1 MDDAEAM
8 SHLVAIRRG
17 WDDQRRVQALADY
30 RAFLSKAAART
41 AGSARPSLDV
51 DELWH
56 AHILSTRSY
65 SDYCLSRFGR
75 YIHHQSG
82 LHAGEREAL
91 SLRLDGELPAVL
103 ARAAA
108 AADSYR
114 APDAEGGAPLRSADC
129 GAEDPAPEEPEPPHI
144 ARLANCGDDEVPE
157 PDPGHDDGPTARSRP
172 WRDAPIT
179 AFQH

>member
-17 WDDQRRVQALADY
+17 WDDRRRVQTLSDY
-30 RAFLSKAAART
+30 RDFLSEAAAQPGR
-41 AGSARPSLDV
+41 RPSLDV

-75 YIHHQSG
+75 YIHHQS
-82 LHAGEREAL
+82 AL
-91 SLRLDGELPAVL
+91 LSEEQDALARRLGGDLPAVL
-103 ARAAA
+103 ARAAEA
-108 AADSYR
+108 ANAWR
-114 APDAEGGAPLRSADC
+114 AHDAEAADC

-144 ARLANCGDDEVPE
+144 ARLADCGDDEVPE
-157 PDPGHDDGPTARSRP
+157 PDPDHDRPVGPHGR
-172 WRDAPIT
+172 WRGPPAVAI
-179 AFQH
+179 QL